1 MQSAISGI
9 VDDISGILKLALMTS
24 GDFDGRLHTY
34 AIGIKLALGPNLQ
47 VCNPI
52 TKTVPNLHWIKLA
65 KLAIPVSRLG
75 PGVQTQEYPFWGLR
89 RLEALLYIRGA
100 PGGTRRKGSAAL

>member
-24 GDFDGRLHTY
+24 EDFDGRLHTY

-52 TKTVPNLHWIKLA
+52 TKTAPNLHWTKLA
-65 KLAIPVSRLG
+65 KLAIQVSRLG
-75 PGVQTQEYPFWGLR
+75 PRVQTPGLANWVVWC
-89 RLEALLYIRGA
+89 LPALVYITSTGVARSHE
-100 PGGTRRKGSAAL
+100 P

>member
-24 GDFDGRLHTY
+24 EDFDGRLHTY

-47 VCNPI
+47 TCIGIQSNHQDGAA
-52 TKTVPNLHWIKLA
+52 KLALGIKLA

-75 PGVQTQEYPFWGLR
+75 PGCRPRNQSFS
-89 RLEALLYIRGA
+89 
-100 PGGTRRKGSAAL
+100 GG

>member
-9 VDDISGILKLALMTS
+9 VDDIIGILKLALMTS
-24 GDFDGRLHTY
+24 EDFDGRLHTY

-52 TKTVPNLHWIKLA
+52 TKTAPNLHWIKLA

-75 PGVQTQEYPFWGLR
+75 PGLQIPGLANWGLR
-89 RLEALLYIRGA
+89 G
-100 PGGTRRKGSAAL
+100 P

>member
-1 MQSAISGI
+1 MTSAEFRE
-9 VDDISGILKLALMTS
+9 LALMTS
-24 GDFDGRLHTY
+24 EDFDGRLHTY

-52 TKTVPNLHWIKLA
+52 TKTAPNLHWTKLA

-75 PGVQTQEYPFWGLR
+75 LGVQTPGLANWVVLCLPALVYICTGAFS
-89 RLEALLYIRGA
+89 RL
-100 PGGTRRKGSAAL
+100 

>member
-1 MQSAISGI
+1 MNMLRPFASFDFGRNFILSSLHSIVIDETLLGLHYMQSAISGI

-24 GDFDGRLHTY
+24 EDFDGRLHTY

-52 TKTVPNLHWIKLA
+52 TKTAPNLHWINLQD
-65 KLAIPVSRLG
+65 LQS
-75 PGVQTQEYPFWGLR
+75 Q
-89 RLEALLYIRGA
+89 
-100 PGGTRRKGSAAL
+100 